1 MGFVSGTLPES
12 PEKKSRESAKNVDF
26 GGFRHSAY
34 PLMNGVPASSIVN
47 LLCLPAMETTTFT
60 PKIISG
66 IEVVD
71 QAWGGLYRGGSYL
84 VYGRAASG
92 RGLLTLMFVQTGALL
107 EEPCLFISPERP
119 KDLMI
124 EAAAIGFDLKKAHD
138 AGWVRLVRIPPSLSG
153 QGDEQV
159 TKALAELG
167 NIIRKNR
174 PARLVIN
181 DFMPFVTAF
190 RSMDRFRA
198 AFSQLLEEIDPLD
211 TTMMLV
217 MSEPNNPM
225 SQQVVNFVSSQL
237 HGAIHIEQLDDDFN
251 ATLRRVT
258 MLPNKGHFRRQEVD
272 WDLEKIVRNEME
284 MPTGRRVLSASQKPE
299 ARTQARMKPAA
310 EPLREAPVE
319 APVEPRKATVKVKEV
334 IVNKPAEGRKGPRKP
349 EAAAEPAEPV
359 GTTEASPPVDPPLT
373 RPAEMNITDRAG
385 FTTHLQRHFTA
396 RDQHETPFLLLAMR
410 MDRSE
415 GKTVRP
421 FDFEFI
427 LDVVQATLRPQDAM
441 LAQMENERLVVL
453 LGESRSDEA
462 QDFFTRLKNR
472 LRDDAP
478 QQADYLL
485 HSVSAIVVPDGR
497 PFQTAEEFLVYAL
510 DEA

>member
-1 MGFVSGTLPES
+1 
-12 PEKKSRESAKNVDF
+12 
-26 GGFRHSAY
+26 
-34 PLMNGVPASSIVN
+34 
-47 LLCLPAMETTTFT
+47 METTTFT

-71 QAWGGLYRGGSYL
+71 RAWGGLYRGGSYL

-138 AGWVRLVRIPPSLSG
+138 DGWVRLVRIPPSLSG

-190 RSMDRFRA
+190 RSLDWFRT
-198 AFSQLLEEIDPLD
+198 AFQQLLEEIDPLD

-225 SQQVVNFVSSQL
+225 SQQVVGFVSSQL
-237 HGAIHIEQLDDDFN
+237 HGAIHIEQLEDDFN
-251 ATLRRVT
+251 ATMRRVT

-284 MPTGRRVLSASQKPE
+284 MPTARRVLPTRHKPGAAPSGAAARVKPATEPAEAATEPAPE
-299 ARTQARMKPAA
+299 AP
-310 EPLREAPVE
+310 
-319 APVEPRKATVKVKEV
+319 KATVKVKEV
-334 IVNKPAEGRKGPRKP
+334 ISKPTKGREVTRKADAPADTAEAP
-349 EAAAEPAEPV
+349 AATSEVSAATAETPPA
-359 GTTEASPPVDPPLT
+359 

-385 FTTHLQRHFTA
+385 FTRHLQQHFTA

-453 LGESRSDEA
+453 LGESRSEEA
-462 QDFFTRLKNR
+462 QHFFARLKSR

-497 PFQTAEEFLVYAL
+497 PFQTAEEFLGYAL